1 VSDEPT
7 LDPGALVRLLE
18 ITGGDAA
25 FVDELV
31 DTYLD
36 DALVQLADLER
47 AGAAGDVAGMVRPAH
62 SLKSNSDN
70 VGAVALTSICRA
82 LENDARAG
90 SVPDAVDRIGAARR
104 EFEAV
109 RDGLLAA
116 RAARQGV

>member
-7 LDPGALVRLLE
+7 LDPGALARLLE

-47 AGAAGDVAGMVRPAH
+47 AGAASDVAAMVRPAH

-70 VGAVALTSICRA
+70 VGAGALTSIDRG

-90 SVPDAVDRIGAARR
+90 SVPDAVDRIAGARR